1 MVMCGEW
8 FSRIYGKVGK
18 WCHDY
23 IFFSKAVPFIFGLV
37 VSHTVINSAV
47 VEVFIDYLATAWEK
61 DPSLPTAATIVNLQ
75 DGISTVSAVVVAYIA
90 DSYLNCFT
98 TIVICALTYTMGLML
113 LWCSA
118 HSSSIRTHY
127 GPIYVAAFAVAL
139 GKCGLDSILKEF
151 LSEQLIEGE
160 KENSYESE
168 AQIEGRTNVWWCIAS
183 ISGSAIAVFWLSY
196 VTWERT
202 FLACNVM
209 MGASLLLFLCGF
221 KFYCPERHNRN
232 SHVIFKVFKAAISKR
247 YLAYPGTPTQLSWK
261 SEPNLKLYEE
271 KNSQILLLP
280 KVFWFRWL
288 DKAAVTVEKTSSS
301 PQEEENLCSV
311 EQVTQVKCF
320 LTLIPLWTTFLAY
333 SLVQAT
339 GNTFFIEQSSNLK
352 NTFTQKDARVLLVAF
367 FVLNSFLRFIIP
379 RLFWSEK
386 ARNPNVTLVKIGVGM
401 ICSILCC
408 IAAWQVEVHRL
419 KEIERL
425 QIKNQFD
432 TISMSILWLLPQF
445 ILLGLTEGLVEEGL
459 QEFFSKHVT
468 KSMWNAG
475 QLLTGCILSFGN
487 FFSIPCVQLVRS
499 WFKGTINDS
508 HLDRYF
514 LTLAI
519 LSSVF
524 LCFYVYASISN
535 SKYADIR
542 DLSKEAELAP
552 NVSIEEVE
560 MKDEMSLASSS
571 ARNTPLNE
579 DLDDHPS
586 HSILNLPQGDGVE
599 GNTKPLPTRNHSFL
613 WTKVPIVMGFTHHL
627 YSRLANVEMTD

>member
-1 MVMCGEW
+1 M
-8 FSRIYGKVGK
+8 
-18 WCHDY
+18 
-23 IFFSKAVPFIFGLV
+23 
-37 VSHTVINSAV
+37 
-47 VEVFIDYLATAWEK
+47 
-61 DPSLPTAATIVNLQ
+61 
-75 DGISTVSAVVVAYIA
+75 
-90 DSYLNCFT
+90 T
-98 TIVICALTYTMGLML
+98 T
-113 LWCSA
+113 
-118 HSSSIRTHY
+118 
-127 GPIYVAAFAVAL
+127 P
-139 GKCGLDSILKEF
+139 
-151 LSEQLIEGE
+151 
-160 KENSYESE
+160 
-168 AQIEGRTNVWWCIAS
+168 
-183 ISGSAIAVFWLSY
+183 
-196 VTWERT
+196 
-202 FLACNVM
+202 
-209 MGASLLLFLCGF
+209 
-221 KFYCPERHNRN
+221 
-232 SHVIFKVFKAAISKR
+232 
-247 YLAYPGTPTQLSWK
+247 
-261 SEPNLKLYEE
+261 
-271 KNSQILLLP
+271 
-280 KVFWFRWL
+280 
-288 DKAAVTVEKTSSS
+288 SS
-301 PQEEENLCSV
+301 PQNEENLCSV

-339 GNTFFIEQSSNLK
+339 GNTFFIEQSTNLK
-352 NTFTQKDARVLLVAF
+352 NTITKKDTTVLVAF
-367 FVLNSFLRFIIP
+367 FLLNSFLRFIIP
-379 RLFWSEK
+379 HLFWSESEK
-386 ARNPNVTLVKIGVGM
+386 ARNPNVTLVRIGIGM

-419 KEIERL
+419 KEIKRL
-425 QIKNQFD
+425 YPNKPSETG

-599 GNTKPLPTRNHSFL
+599 DNTKPLPTRNHSFL

>member
-1 MVMCGEW
+1 M
-8 FSRIYGKVGK
+8 
-18 WCHDY
+18 
-23 IFFSKAVPFIFGLV
+23 
-37 VSHTVINSAV
+37 
-47 VEVFIDYLATAWEK
+47 
-61 DPSLPTAATIVNLQ
+61 
-75 DGISTVSAVVVAYIA
+75 
-90 DSYLNCFT
+90 T
-98 TIVICALTYTMGLML
+98 T
-113 LWCSA
+113 
-118 HSSSIRTHY
+118 
-127 GPIYVAAFAVAL
+127 P
-139 GKCGLDSILKEF
+139 
-151 LSEQLIEGE
+151 
-160 KENSYESE
+160 
-168 AQIEGRTNVWWCIAS
+168 
-183 ISGSAIAVFWLSY
+183 
-196 VTWERT
+196 
-202 FLACNVM
+202 
-209 MGASLLLFLCGF
+209 
-221 KFYCPERHNRN
+221 
-232 SHVIFKVFKAAISKR
+232 
-247 YLAYPGTPTQLSWK
+247 
-261 SEPNLKLYEE
+261 
-271 KNSQILLLP
+271 
-280 KVFWFRWL
+280 
-288 DKAAVTVEKTSSS
+288 SS
-301 PQEEENLCSV
+301 PQNEENLCSV

-352 NTFTQKDARVLLVAF
+352 NTITKNDTTVLVAF
-367 FVLNSFLRFIIP
+367 FLLNSFLRFIIP
-379 RLFWSEK
+379 HLFWSEK
-386 ARNPNVTLVKIGVGM
+386 ARNPNVTLVRIGIGM

-419 KEIERL
+419 KEIKRL
-425 QIKNQFD
+425 YPNKPSETG

-599 GNTKPLPTRNHSFL
+599 DNTKPLPTRNHSFL

-627 YSRLANVEMTD
+627 YSRLANVEMTGRQSSPDVHYAESMEKLPLQSHSSTVAEEVIYDDEPRN